1 MPTGVKPRGN
11 PARALCG
18 PISKRRPLALKS
30 HCGCCVRG
38 FRGRRNGCMISLVI
52 SKGPLEDDKQ
62 ITKAPPSVLEEARE
76 RLVRLDRRAEEAAEG
91 AVPAN
96 TRRAYELDLACFA
109 SWCAR
114 HGVQVMPAEPKVIR
128 AYLFELAEQG
138 RDARDLKGKRG
149 PKGPL
154 AYSALMRGLAAI
166 CRSHQKSG
174 HLSPW
179 KHPVIE
185 EARDT
190 LARLKGKAAKKPRQ
204 GLEAVGENLLFRVCD
219 LISDD
224 VRGVRDRA
232 LILVGWQSGRRQS
245 EVVAARVE
253 HFKPVEGGIEWT
265 IPRSKTDQT
274 GKGQRVALT
283 PVIDERYCPVSA
295 FRRWLVVS
303 KIEQGP
309 VFRGVDMVSGKV
321 LEAALAPQGVA
332 RRVQHYVKQL
342 GLDPSDFGGHSLRSG
357 FITTAVKMGRSEA
370 DIMESTG
377 HRDVRTMRGYIRRAE
392 LVEESAGRGLID
404 EALARRKPIEEDS

>member
-1 MPTGVKPRGN
+1 
-11 PARALCG
+11 
-18 PISKRRPLALKS
+18 
-30 HCGCCVRG
+30 
-38 FRGRRNGCMISLVI
+38 MISLVI

-62 ITKAPPSVLEEARE
+62 ITKVPASALEEARE
-76 RLVRLDRRAEEAAEG
+76 HLVRLDKQAEAAVEG
-91 AVPAN
+91 GVPVN

-114 HGVQVMPAEPKVIR
+114 HGVRPMPAEPKVIR
-128 AYLFELAEQG
+128 AYLFELAKQG
-138 RDARDLKGKRG
+138 RDARDLRGKRG
-149 PKGPL
+149 PRGPL
-154 AYSALMRGLAAI
+154 AHSALTRALAAI

-174 HLSPW
+174 HPSPW

-185 EARDT
+185 EARES
-190 LARLKGKAAKKPRQ
+190 LARLKGTAPKKPRH

-245 EVVAARVE
+245 EIVAARVE
-253 HFKPVEGGIEWT
+253 HFKSVEGGIEWR

-274 GKGQRVALT
+274 GKGHEVALT
-283 PVIDERYCPVSA
+283 PAVDERYCPVRA
-295 FRRWLVVS
+295 FRSWLAVS

-309 VFRGVDMVSGKV
+309 VFRGVDMLSGQV

-332 RRVQHYVKQL
+332 RRIQHYVKLL
-342 GLDPSDFGGHSLRSG
+342 GLDPTDFGGHSLRSG
-357 FITTAVKMGRSEA
+357 FVTTAAKLGRKEA

-377 HRDVRTMRGYIRRAE
+377 HRDVRTMRGYIRRAG
-392 LVEESAGRGLID
+392 LVEESVGRGLID
-404 EALARRKPIEEDS
+404 EALARRAQKEEPSK

>member
-1 MPTGVKPRGN
+1 MI
-11 PARALCG
+11 C
-18 PISKRRPLALKS
+18 PL
-30 HCGCCVRG
+30 
-38 FRGRRNGCMISLVI
+38 I

-62 ITKAPPSVLEEARE
+62 ITKAPADALEEAQE
-76 RLVRLDRRAEEAAEG
+76 RLVRLDKRAEEVAEG
-91 AVPAN
+91 VVPKN

-114 HGVQVMPAEPKVIR
+114 HGVRLMPAEPKVIR

-138 RDARDLKGKRG
+138 RDARDLRGKRG

-154 AYSALMRGLAAI
+154 GYSALMRALSAI

-179 KHPVIE
+179 KHSVIE
-185 EARDT
+185 EARDS
-190 LARLKGKAAKKPRQ
+190 LGVLKGTAPKKPRQ

-245 EVVAARVE
+245 EIVAAHVE
-253 HFKPVEGGIEWT
+253 HFKSIEGGVEWT

-274 GKGQRVALT
+274 GKGHRVALT
-283 PVIDERYCPVSA
+283 PVADERYCPVHS
-295 FRRWLVVS
+295 FRRWLAVS

-309 VFRGVDMVSGKV
+309 VFRGVDMMSGEV
-321 LEAALAPQGVA
+321 LAAALAPQGVA
-332 RRVQHYVKQL
+332 RRIQHYVALL
-342 GLDPSDFGGHSLRSG
+342 GFDPADFGGHSLRSG
-357 FITTAVKMGRSEA
+357 FITTAVKLGRTEA
-370 DIMESTG
+370 DIMEATG
-377 HRDVRTMRGYIRRAE
+377 HRDVRTMRGYVRRAG
-392 LVEESAGRGLID
+392 LIEESAGRGLID
-404 EALARRKPIEEDS
+404 EALARRSEKEKQT

>member
-1 MPTGVKPRGN
+1 
-11 PARALCG
+11 
-18 PISKRRPLALKS
+18 
-30 HCGCCVRG
+30 
-38 FRGRRNGCMISLVI
+38 MISPVI
-52 SKGPLEDDKQ
+52 SKGLLEDDKQ
-62 ITKAPPSVLEEARE
+62 ITKAPTSALEEARE
-76 RLVRLDRRAEEAAEG
+76 HLVRLDRRAEEAAEG
-91 AVPAN
+91 VVPTN

-114 HGVQVMPAEPKVIR
+114 HSVRPMPAEPKVIR

-138 RDARDLKGKRG
+138 RDARDLGGKRG
-149 PKGPL
+149 PRGPL
-154 AYSALMRGLAAI
+154 AHSALMRALAAI

-185 EARDT
+185 EARDS
-190 LARLKGKAAKKPRQ
+190 LARLKGTAPKKQRQ
-204 GLEAVGENLLFRVCD
+204 GLEAVGEDLLFRVCD
-219 LISDD
+219 SISDD

-245 EVVAARVE
+245 EIVAARVE
-253 HFKPVEGGIEWT
+253 HFKSVEGGIEWR

-274 GKGQRVALT
+274 GKGHRVALT
-283 PVIDERYCPVSA
+283 PAVDERYCPVRA

-309 VFRGVDMVSGKV
+309 VFRGVDMVSGEV
-321 LEAALAPQGVA
+321 LTVALAPQGVA
-332 RRVQHYVKQL
+332 RRIQHYVKQL
-342 GLDPSDFGGHSLRSG
+342 GLDPADFGGHSLRSG
-357 FITTAVKMGRSEA
+357 FITTAVKLGRTEA

-377 HRDVRTMRGYIRRAE
+377 HRDVRTMRGYVRRAG

-404 EALARRKPIEEDS
+404 EALAHRAEKAKTK